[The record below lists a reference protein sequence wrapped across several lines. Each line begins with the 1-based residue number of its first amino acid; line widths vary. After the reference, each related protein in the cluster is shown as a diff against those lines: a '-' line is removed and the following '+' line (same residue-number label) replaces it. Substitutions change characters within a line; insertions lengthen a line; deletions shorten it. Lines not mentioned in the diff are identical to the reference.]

1 MQLNQYTLIKIPI
14 KEIIEQNF
22 DVKPDN
28 KYIVKQGDSLLFDQI
43 ERIRGNRSSHIN
55 EIILVDAKKNPKTEQ
70 YLRHILDNGFT
81 YNKILYRR
89 FGKSASQ
96 AKQGIT
102 AFVCDDIYDELYKV
116 SQMDIKIDE
125 CIISKYESQRG
136 LLFSSC
142 TIIKDYMPNIVII
155 GEYEKTLKNQLVKYA
170 VEEKKEYTDKKTGE
184 IKQYNTHEIKEG
196 YRDIKLSL
204 FDGCGCHEYSF
215 TNKISAQ
222 LNLDYDAAGFQ
233 IRMPFIKGYSVYV
246 PFKKIL
252 KEWGTK
258 LLQIYTDTHII

>member
-1 MQLNQYTLIKIPI
+1 MQSNQYTLIKIPI

-102 AFVCDDIYDELYKV
+102 AFVCDDIYDELYKI

-155 GEYEKTLKNQLVKYA
+155 GEYEKTLKNQLIKYA
-170 VEEKKEYTDKKTGE
+170 VEEKKEYTDKKTG
-184 IKQYNTHEIKEG
+184 
-196 YRDIKLSL
+196 R
-204 FDGCGCHEYSF
+204 
-215 TNKISAQ
+215 NKTI
-222 LNLDYDAAGFQ
+222 
-233 IRMPFIKGYSVYV
+233 
-246 PFKKIL
+246 
-252 KEWGTK
+252 
-258 LLQIYTDTHII
+258 